1 METSPDLFAALD
13 LVVFRRR
20 SDGTFAG
27 EGQAPEWF
35 QRLTGDQTF
44 PFLGSFLETANAFWA
59 RSQGGAVR
67 SGICTETGADGR
79 EFHYE
84 VIAVTAGAD
93 QYLLFELQPDV
104 EATRAM
110 LQTARE
116 TTLDRDRV
124 AGKLDRLRMHL
135 ASALDQLDAA
145 GRDIGDATAQL
156 RETPLTAP
164 QQPLADRIQQSVAL
178 LGREIATMRQTLV
191 PRAKS

>member
-13 LVVFRRR
+13 LVVFRLRD
-20 SDGTFAG
+20 DGTFAG
-27 EGQAPEWF
+27 EGRAPEWF
-35 QRLTGDQTF
+35 QRLTGDLTF

-59 RSQGGAVR
+59 RSQPGAVR
-67 SGICTETGADGR
+67 SGVCSETGTDGR

-93 QYLLFELQPDV
+93 KYLLFELRPDV
-104 EATRAM
+104 DATREM

-116 TTLDRDRV
+116 TALDRDRV

-145 GRDIGDATAQL
+145 ARDIGDAAAQL
-156 RETPLTAP
+156 RDTKLTAP

-178 LGREIATMRQTLV
+178 LGREIATMRQSLV
-191 PRAKS
+191 PRTKS